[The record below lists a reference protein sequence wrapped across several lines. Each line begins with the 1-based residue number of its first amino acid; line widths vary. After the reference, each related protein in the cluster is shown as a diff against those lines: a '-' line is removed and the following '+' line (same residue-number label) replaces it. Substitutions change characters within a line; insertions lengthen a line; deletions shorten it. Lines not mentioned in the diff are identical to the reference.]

1 MAKNYNSLGD
11 NVTFE
16 LGSGPTPSSGAVKS
30 GDFVKQGD
38 IWGVALANE
47 FVDDVD
53 GKRKVVVATEGVWLF
68 PVTGTYSFGASV
80 YFVSGTGLTLTAA
93 NNGIPVG
100 TAVGTGVLDGVDV
113 MKVRIQQAA
122 KAATVSA

>member
-1 MAKNYNSLGD
+1 MVKNYNSLGD
-11 NVTFE
+11 NVMFE
-16 LGSGPTPSSGAVKS
+16 FGSGPTPSSGAVKS

-38 IWGVALANE
+38 IWGVALIDE
-47 FVDDVD
+47 YVDSDN
-53 GKRKVVVATEGVWLF
+53 KRKATVATEGVWLF

-100 TAVGTGVLDGVDV
+100 TVVGTGVLDGVNV

-122 KAATVSA
+122 KAAAASA

>member
-16 LGSGPTPSSGAVKS
+16 FGSGPTPSSGAVKS

-38 IWGVALANE
+38 IWGVALIDE
-47 FVDDVD
+47 YVDSDN
-53 GKRKVVVATEGVWLF
+53 KRKATAATEGVWLF

-100 TAVGTGVLDGVDV
+100 TVVGTGVLDGVNV

-122 KAATVSA
+122 KAAATSA

>member
-11 NVTFE
+11 NVMFE
-16 LGSGPTPSSGAVKS
+16 FGSGPTPSSGAVKS

-38 IWGVALANE
+38 IWGVALIDE
-47 FVDDVD
+47 YVDSDN
-53 GKRKVVVATEGVWLF
+53 KRKATVATEGVWLF

-100 TAVGTGVLDGVDV
+100 TVVGTGVLDGVNV

-122 KAATVSA
+122 KAAAASA